1 MIARIGVMRRDIALR
16 SITTNP
22 GDWLFCVRAFL
33 IFVLL
38 FHLHGVFLQGD
49 AMGTEGDGAVIS
61 LTLEEAINL
70 ALDANRNLVR
80 SASGV
85 ESQRLSLASVE
96 SQFDLKI
103 FPSTNLAF
111 EEDYESIGGGIS
123 LEKEFG
129 LGPRASVRPTIE
141 RSEIESQEKN
151 YYGRTGFS
159 LDVPLLRGFGKTVN
173 LDSVRS
179 SEYSVRS
186 AERSLYLSKVNT
198 VVDTVSAVYNV
209 MEQRELVRLYDSQV
223 QRLQGHAETAKIRE
237 RVGLA
242 TPIDVYRAQIRLKD
256 AEDSL
261 TQALESLR
269 DAKDALKLILALPLE
284 RRIDVSAPVAYQP
297 VNLDLNDA
305 VKIALDN
312 RIELEQAKDQIR
324 EAERR
329 SRVSKHNLLPQ
340 LDIAM
345 NYETYGSSE
354 DFGHSLEFDEDRWTI
369 SLVSTTDWARTS
381 ERAAYRQS
389 LIDIRT
395 ARLDLEARQDE
406 ITRDVRRQLDALRR
420 AEERIDIREE
430 QIRQAEGKL
439 ALARVKFNHGMA
451 DNFDVIEA
459 ESELQRARVDLLAVK
474 TEYIVGTYNMRAVL
488 GTLIERGW
496 EPVSNA
502 S

>member
-1 MIARIGVMRRDIALR
+1 
-16 SITTNP
+16 
-22 GDWLFCVRAFL
+22 
-33 IFVLL
+33 
-38 FHLHGVFLQGD
+38 
-49 AMGTEGDGAVIS
+49 
-61 LTLEEAINL
+61 
-70 ALDANRNLVR
+70 
-80 SASGV
+80 
-85 ESQRLSLASVE
+85 VE

-439 ALARVKFNHGMA
+439 F
-451 DNFDVIEA
+451 
-459 ESELQRARVDLLAVK
+459 
-474 TEYIVGTYNMRAVL
+474 
-488 GTLIERGW
+488 
-496 EPVSNA
+496 
-502 S
+502 